1 MKKEALETLYKHFAL
16 VHGVSL
22 KAVSLFDD
30 GDLDFRPRPNRRSV
44 SELLYHMYSAQKTLA
59 RAAREGGFRGCMQI
73 PEESDAARMTSVSD
87 LIAYAESCQIY
98 ASDALAYLTDEK
110 LAHMILMPPNFGVA
124 SAPAWQ
130 CFTFAYQ
137 EHWHHRGELWIY
149 MSLLGKPYV
158 DIYDYKVRQGNDG
171 RQVYQANRL

>member
-1 MKKEALETLYKHFAL
+1 MKKETLETLYEHFGL
-16 VHGVSL
+16 VHRVTL
-22 KAVSLFDD
+22 KAISLFDN
-30 GDLDFRPRPNRRSV
+30 GDLSFRPRPDRRSA

-59 RAAREGGFRGCMQI
+59 RAARHGGFKGYMQI

-87 LIAYAESCQIY
+87 LMAYAESCQVY
-98 ASDALAYLTDEK
+98 ASDAVAYLTDEK
-110 LAHMILMPPNFGVA
+110 LARVIELPPNFGVP

-130 CFTFAYQ
+130 CFTFGYQ

-158 DIYDYKVRQGNDG
+158 DIFDYQVHQENDG